1 MTLLCNWITLP
12 LDENFSKSH
21 YTHYT
26 SAQSTIPDRVPSHR
40 NLSFHLFS
48 SLRLRRWDLEPQPD
62 DCSQNSMAKS
72 NLCRRHNT
80 QFTNNYAIKINF
92 YCHPVRQLVFSFH
105 ATDVQRGKRR
115 MDYAM
120 DWRTRR
126 GECALCCA
134 HRVVKYADEIRIIFF
149 LCWKFAKSVLL
160 FVESS
165 LPSTTKLLQIEM
177 FILSY
182 FRVVSHVFLGLVAP
196 NVYRCI
202 IRVSFGTMAP
212 LALKSSQKRGMAV
225 CSFSPFQLLHIL
237 FFKDVFDLATS
248 TLWTTTKCT
257 TTSTAY
263 DLLNSTKTT

>member
-26 SAQSTIPDRVPSHR
+26 SAQSAIPDRVPSHR

-149 LCWKFAKSVLL
+149 FMLEVCEKCASARIIMFG
-160 FVESS
+160 ESS

-177 FILSY
+177 FIVVIFSSRFACFSRSRRTQRLSMHNSC
-182 FRVVSHVFLGLVAP
+182 VVRNDGSIGVEEFAETRHGSVLVFAFSAASHFVF
-196 NVYRCI
+196 
-202 IRVSFGTMAP
+202 
-212 LALKSSQKRGMAV
+212 
-225 CSFSPFQLLHIL
+225 
-237 FFKDVFDLATS
+237 
-248 TLWTTTKCT
+248 
-257 TTSTAY
+257 
-263 DLLNSTKTT
+263 